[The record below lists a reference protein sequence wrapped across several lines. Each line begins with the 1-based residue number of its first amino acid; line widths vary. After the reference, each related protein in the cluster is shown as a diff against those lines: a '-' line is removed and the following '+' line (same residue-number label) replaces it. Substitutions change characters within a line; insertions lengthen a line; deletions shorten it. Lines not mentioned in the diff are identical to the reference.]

1 MPDPPRRVK
10 TPFGRGHRLFPKGDI
25 SKKDSTE
32 SGYGL
37 IFEVSF
43 LQNNGHRI
51 MLIETSKTRPLP
63 AKPIDIPLTE

>member
-1 MPDPPRRVK
+1 
-10 TPFGRGHRLFPKGDI
+10 LFPKGDI

-51 MLIETSKTRPLP
+51 MLIETSKIRPVP
-63 AKPIDIPLTE
+63 TKPIDIPLRE